1 MNTLKVVITLFLCTF
16 WVQAT
21 WSQKS
26 YQNKKTTSVSNLIA
40 TGASDEEILAAWEDL
55 ILQKQIKSYPE
66 VEELL
71 EQTLQ
76 VAYLQGNRYLGASV
90 TKTAYYSTL
99 TVELGKEIGVA
110 KMAVQRGSTPNIT
123 EKNFKLKPDS
133 KDLQRLVD
141 IGKIDLETQRKF
153 RFNLVE
159 QAQTVLATVPGFKS
173 SKGTDA
179 AAVTGK
185 NQRQA
190 MLPNI
195 FVATDVIL
203 SNGQK
208 IVSQEALKVYLQRLE
223 EAYYV
228 TDTNLKTSASQLQN
242 MTMTQQQVAQN
253 EVILKNKLLK
263 KAGSMIN

>member
-1 MNTLKVVITLFLCTF
+1 MNTLKFVMTLFLCTF
-16 WVQAT
+16 LVQIT

-40 TGASDEEILAAWEDL
+40 TGASDEILAAWEDL

-66 VEELL
+66 AEELL

-76 VAYLQGNRYLGASV
+76 VAYLQGNRYLGASL
-90 TKTAYYSTL
+90 TKTAYYSAL
-99 TVELGKEIGVA
+99 TVELSKEIGVA
-110 KMAVQRGSTPNIT
+110 KTAAQRSTTPNIT
-123 EKNFKLKPDS
+123 EKNFKLKPDA
-133 KDLQRLVD
+133 KDLQRLAD
-141 IGKIDLETQRKF
+141 IGNIDLDAQRKF

-173 SKGTDA
+173 STTITA
-179 AAVTGK
+179 K

-190 MLPNI
+190 ILPNI
-195 FVATDVIL
+195 FTANDVIL

-208 IVSQEALKVYLQRLE
+208 IINQEILKTYLYRLE
-223 EAYYV
+223 QAYSNA
-228 TDTNLKTSASQLQN
+228 DTNLKTSASQLQN
-242 MTMTQQQVAQN
+242 ITMTQQQVAQN